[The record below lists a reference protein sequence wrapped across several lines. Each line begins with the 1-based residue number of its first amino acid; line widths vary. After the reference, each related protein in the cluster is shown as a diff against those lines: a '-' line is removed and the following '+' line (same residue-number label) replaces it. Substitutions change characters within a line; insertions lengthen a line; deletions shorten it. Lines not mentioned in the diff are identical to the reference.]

1 MSPSQGR
8 LKVGEAEMAWICAE
22 EGERIY
28 WTPASQEGRGRPQR
42 RLMDVVMKDVE
53 ERNCSVFSPQIKNWK
68 LFFIVIILNRIKVLF
83 CPLVK
88 QERKYRSS
96 PQRLKATTERSYLG
110 LNQRPSSVCIKPAP
124 AHMWSFHFWLQ
135 SSKRITLHKYAAYCC
150 TQTLEPYFNR
160 TRETETKISNGLFE
174 QKHGLYLRSS
184 FCLVSCAGR

>member
-1 MSPSQGR
+1 MLGS
-8 LKVGEAEMAWICAE
+8 
-22 EGERIY
+22 
-28 WTPASQEGRGRPQR
+28 RGR
-42 RLMDVVMKDVE
+42 K
-53 ERNCSVFSPQIKNWK
+53 K
-68 LFFIVIILNRIKVLF
+68 LFCVFTTDKELKTVFHCYYIKQNKSVVLST
-83 CPLVK
+83 CP

-150 TQTLEPYFNR
+150 TQTFEPYFNR